1 MAADEKN
8 PVLNRDNWTITIQ
21 MQLSQKQETFS
32 RYFSSFFKSK
42 LNFKYFEKKMTLIG
56 FVFPK
61 LRSQK
66 TWSDK
71 CLKSPVLEDPSTSD
85 ILNVRKHC
93 WNLHHSTFLIFIDHC
108 LVNWIWESL
117 SYSHAKSWDCFLRHW
132 LPMKS
137 ILFLIETI

>member
-1 MAADEKN
+1 MASDEKN

-71 CLKSPVLEDPSTSD
+71 CLKSPVLEDPSPSD
-85 ILNVRKHC
+85 ILNVREHC
-93 WNLHHSTFLIFIDHC
+93 WNLHHSTFVIFIDHF